1 MEGRLMKRWKKGL
14 AIALASVFVFSAIG
28 CGSKEAGELNDGAA
42 SRAVGDH
49 AGEIYIDDEAAA
61 LAGSFAE
68 EDVALIQ
75 MAQAAVDATNAER
88 AALGLSTL
96 VVDPQLTEAAYVRA
110 QEIVSV
116 FSHTR
121 PNGSD
126 WWTVNSNVM
135 YGENLAKNFNSAAD
149 VTAAWM
155 ASPTHRANIATAD
168 YVTIGIAIYR
178 GTDGRLYWAQ
188 EFGY

>member
-1 MEGRLMKRWKKGL
+1 MKRWKKGL
-14 AIALASVFVFSAIG
+14 AVTLATVFVLGCIG
-28 CGSKEAGELNDGAA
+28 CGSQAAGELNDSAV
-42 SRAVGDH
+42 SREIGDH

-68 EDVALIQ
+68 EDTALIA

-88 AALGLSTL
+88 TALGLGTL

-110 QEIVSV
+110 QEIASV

-135 YGENLAKNFNSAAD
+135 YGENLAKNYNTAAD

-155 ASPTHRANIATAD
+155 ASPTHRANIAKAD
-168 YVTIGIAIYR
+168 YLSIGIAIYR